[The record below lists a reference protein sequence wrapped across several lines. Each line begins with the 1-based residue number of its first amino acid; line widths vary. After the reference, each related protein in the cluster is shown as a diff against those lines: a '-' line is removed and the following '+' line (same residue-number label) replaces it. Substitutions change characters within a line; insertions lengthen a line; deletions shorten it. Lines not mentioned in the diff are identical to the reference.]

1 MWAAFALSAC
11 LLAADPAEIANQGTA
26 VTSASPEVNRRP
38 YHELDKELRQ
48 LLRSQVE
55 ARSDVE
61 RAAIIVAQ
69 CKLHAEIVSDPRLE
83 LSNALQSYRNE
94 LATRLRKTLTS
105 LKHQM
110 KRSLAK
116 DSPSVKNPAAGGEFI
131 PEQEQSLAVALQ
143 LTDFS
148 LASPQQF
155 LASGGAAQQDLGGAA
170 LVDLIERTLNPQFWE
185 RAGGPGRI
193 VYYAPLQCLV
203 VRATGEMHEQTA
215 GVLGNV
221 RKAGK

>member
-1 MWAAFALSAC
+1 MWTAFAISAC
-11 LLAADPAEIANQGTA
+11 LLAADPAEVANHGTTVA
-26 VTSASPEVNRRP
+26 SATAEVTRRP
-38 YHELDKELRQ
+38 YHELDKELRH

-83 LSNALQSYRNE
+83 LSSALQSYRNE
-94 LATRLRKTLTS
+94 LAARLRKTSTS
-105 LKHQM
+105 LKQQL

-116 DSPSVKNPAAGGEFI
+116 DTQPVKKPVAGEASI

-203 VRATGEMHEQTA
+203 VRATSEMHDQTA
-215 GVLGNV
+215 GVLGDV